1 MGERTFQGQAVIV
14 TGASSGIGKALA
26 LRLADQGACVAVAS
40 RNAERLEALAQECR
54 QRGGKAIAVKTDVS
68 DEVQCR
74 ALIERTREAYGRLDM
89 LVNNAGIGVGSK
101 FKDLPDLHLFKQVV
115 DVNFYGV
122 VYCTYYALPHLK
134 ETLGRIV
141 NISSLGGKLAIPFNS
156 SYNASKF
163 AVHGFSDSLRME
175 LAKSGISVT
184 VICPYWV
191 VTGFHEHFMNK
202 EGKPAGPSGRGI
214 YTKKMMTAD
223 QCAQIV
229 LRAAYRRKREVL
241 MWPGPLAVWLKL
253 VAPGLVDKL
262 VVEAFLRPAIS
273 RVSRRGAK

>member
-1 MGERTFQGQAVIV
+1 MGECTFQDQAVIV
-14 TGASSGIGKALA
+14 TGASSGIGRALA
-26 LRLADQGACVAVAS
+26 LRLAVQGACVAVAS

-54 QRGGKAIAVKTDVS
+54 QRGGKAIAVTTDVS

-74 ALIERTREAYGRLDM
+74 TLIERTREVYGRLDM

-101 FKDLPDLHLFKQVV
+101 LEDLPDLHLFKRVV

-122 VYCTYYALPHLK
+122 VYCTYYAMPHLK

-184 VICPYWV
+184 VVCPYWV
-191 VTGFHEHFMNK
+191 VTEFHEHFMNK

-223 QCAQIV
+223 QCAQII

-241 MWPGPLAVWLKL
+241 MWPGSLAVWLKL

-262 VVEAFLRPAIS
+262 VVEAFLRPAVS
-273 RVSRRGAK
+273 RVSRRGEK